1 MRNFLRVLQLIL
13 RRRMTFALTVTCSLI
28 VACFWGANLGLVKP
42 IVDITFSGKSPHT
55 WANDQVT
62 EAAARIEVVAKRI
75 ADAERDLAFLPIP
88 DQPAAKRKIVVDEQR
103 LASEKL
109 GLRQA
114 EAYHPWIVNYLP
126 DDAFWALALLVGIL
140 CGATVIKD
148 AFLASNMYL
157 VERLAQLA
165 SYDLRAQLM
174 RATLHREYDAFTK
187 DRTSDLLSR
196 FTSDMGSIHAAV
208 NAIVGRVLLEP
219 LKTIACLI
227 GAAFICWR
235 LLILS
240 LIVLPLACYIFFKL
254 AQSLK
259 RANRRAMEQLAEL
272 YGRISESLGGIQSVK
287 AFGMERH
294 ERRRFHEESK
304 NYFLKSLRIAIYNAC
319 ARTSAELSG
328 TVVIS
333 LAILA
338 GAYLVIN
345 QQTTIFGIKIMER
358 PLSSGSLL
366 AFYALLA
373 GVSDP
378 ARKLADVFNYIQR
391 GLAAADRVYEVI
403 DAPTA
408 IVDPH
413 KPELLL
419 NPQPVVVFENV
430 SFHYPPGNAGRG
442 VKAPPQPVLKNIN
455 LRIPFGKT
463 VAIVGPN
470 GCGKSTLI
478 SLLLRFYDPVEGS
491 IKLDHVDLRNMRQ
504 HDLRERIGLVA
515 QQTVLFDDTV
525 AANIRYGSPQATDA
539 EVIEAAT
546 KAHAHRFITE
556 KLEKGH
562 DTVVGERGN
571 KLSGGQRQRILLARA
586 ILRDPAILILDEATS
601 QIDLESEQLIHRVLE
616 QFTRG
621 RTAIMITHR
630 TASLALADEVVVL
643 DAGRIVDMGTHDQLL
658 TRCDLYRRLYQVGF
672 KAA

>member
-1 MRNFLRVLQLIL
+1 
-13 RRRMTFALTVTCSLI
+13 MTFALTVTCSLV
-28 VACFWGANLGLVKP
+28 VALFWGANLGLVKP

-62 EAAARIEVVAKRI
+62 EAAERVATVEQRVQNAKR
-75 ADAERDLAFLPIP
+75 DLPFLPIA
-88 DQPAAKRKIVVDEQR
+88 DQAAARRKILGDEQ
-103 LASEKL
+103 LLDSEKL

-126 DDAFWALALLVGIL
+126 DNAFWALALLVGIL

-148 AFLASNMYL
+148 FFLATNIFL

-165 SYDLRAQLM
+165 TFDLRGQLM
-174 RATLHREYDAFTK
+174 RATLNREYDAFTK
-187 DRTSDLLSR
+187 DKSSDLLSR
-196 FTSDMGSIHAAV
+196 ITSDILNVNAAV
-208 NAIVGRVLLEP
+208 SALVGRVLLEP
-219 LKTIACLI
+219 LKALACLI

-240 LIVLPLACYIFFKL
+240 LIVAPLACFLAYKL

-272 YGRISESLGGIQSVK
+272 YGRISESLGGIQAVK

-294 ERRRFHEESK
+294 ERRRFHHASK
-304 NYFLKSLRIAIYNAC
+304 NYFFKSLRIAFYNAC
-319 ARTSAELSG
+319 ARTSAELTG
-328 TVVIS
+328 TIIIS

-338 GAYLVIN
+338 GAYLVLN
-345 QQTTIFGIKIMER
+345 QQTALFGIKIMER

-403 DAPTA
+403 DAPPK
-408 IVDPH
+408 IVDPP
-413 KPELLL
+413 KPERLLD
-419 NPQPVVVFENV
+419 PRPEVVFDNV
-430 SFHYPPGNAGRG
+430 SFHYSPG
-442 VKAPPQPVLKNIN
+442 QPVLKNIN
-455 LRIPFGKT
+455 LRIPYGKT
-463 VAIVGPN
+463 VAVVGPN

-491 IKLDHVDLRNMRQ
+491 VKLEHLDLRNMRQ

-515 QQTVLFDDTV
+515 QQAVLFDDTV
-525 AANIRYGSPQATDA
+525 TNNIRYGSPDATDA

-546 KAHAHRFITE
+546 KAHAHRFISE
-556 KLEKGH
+556 KLEHGY

-621 RTAIMITHR
+621 RTTLMITHR
-630 TASLALADEVVVL
+630 VASLALADEVVVL
-643 DAGRIVDMGTHDQLL
+643 DGGRVLDVGTHDQLL

-672 KAA
+672 KASA

>member
-1 MRNFLRVLQLIL
+1 
-13 RRRMTFALTVTCSLI
+13 MTFALTLACSLV
-28 VACFWGANLGLVKP
+28 VALFWGANLGLVKP

-55 WANDQVT
+55 WANDQVS
-62 EAAARIEVVAKRI
+62 EATQRVANIEDRI
-75 ADAERDLAFLPIP
+75 ATAQRELTFLPIAE
-88 DQPAAKRKIVVDEQR
+88 QTARRRAIYVDEQK
-103 LASEKL
+103 LQSEKL

-114 EAYHPWIVNYLP
+114 EAYHPWIVKYLP
-126 DDAFWALALLVGIL
+126 DDSFWALALLVGIL

-148 AFLASNMYL
+148 AFLATDMFL
-157 VERLAQLA
+157 VERLAQLTA
-165 SYDLRAQLM
+165 FDLRAQLM
-174 RATLHREYDAFTK
+174 RVSLNREYDAFTK
-187 DRTSDLLSR
+187 DRTSDLLAR
-196 FTSDMGSIHAAV
+196 FTSDMSAINAAV
-208 NAIVGRVLLEP
+208 NSLVGRVLLEP
-219 LKTIACLI
+219 LKMIACLI

-240 LIVLPLACYIFFKL
+240 LIVAPLACFIAYKL

-272 YGRISESLGGIQSVK
+272 YGRISEALGGIQAVK

-304 NYFLKSLRIAIYNAC
+304 HYFFKSLRIAVYNAC
-319 ARTSAELSG
+319 ARTSAELTG
-328 TVVIS
+328 TIIIS

-338 GAYLVIN
+338 GAYLVLN
-345 QQTTIFGIKIMER
+345 QQTTLFGIKIMER

-403 DAPTA
+403 DAKPA
-408 IVDPH
+408 IVDPD
-413 KPELLL
+413 KPQRLL
-419 NPQPVVVFENV
+419 NPRPEVRLENV
-430 SFHYPPGNAGRG
+430 SFHYTPG
-442 VKAPPQPVLKNIN
+442 QPVLKNIN

-463 VAIVGPN
+463 IAVVGPN

-478 SLLLRFYDPVEGS
+478 GLLLRFYDPVEGS
-491 IKLDHVDLRNMRQ
+491 IKLDHVDLREMRQ
-504 HDLRERIGLVA
+504 ADLRSRIGLVA
-515 QQTVLFDDTV
+515 QQAVLFDDTV
-525 AANIRYGSPQATDA
+525 ANNIRYGSPQATDA

-556 KLEKGH
+556 KLEH
-562 DTVVGERGN
+562 SYETVVGERGG

-621 RTAIMITHR
+621 RTTLMITHR

-643 DAGRIVDMGTHDQLL
+643 DSGRILDVGTHEQLL
-658 TRCDLYRRLYQVGF
+658 SRCDLYRRLYQVDF
-672 KAA
+672 KASA

>member
-1 MRNFLRVLQLIL
+1 
-13 RRRMTFALTVTCSLI
+13 MTFAMTVTCSLI
-28 VACFWGANLGLVKP
+28 VALFWGANLGLVKP
-42 IVDITFSGKSPHT
+42 IVDITFSGKRPHQ
-55 WANDQVT
+55 WADDQVL
-62 EAAARIEVVAKRI
+62 EAQQRVAVIEKRV
-75 ADAERDLAFLPIP
+75 ADAQRELPFLPIA
-88 DQPAAKRKIVVDEQR
+88 DQAARRRVLLADEQQ
-103 LASEKL
+103 LVAEKL

-126 DDAFWALALLVGIL
+126 NDAFWALALLVGIL

-148 AFLASNMYL
+148 AFLAADMIL
-157 VERLAQLA
+157 VERMSQLA
-165 SYDLRAQLM
+165 AFDMRAELM

-196 FTSDMGSIHAAV
+196 FTNDILSVQGAV
-208 NAIVGRVLLEP
+208 NALVGRVMLEP
-219 LKTIACLI
+219 LKMLACFI

-240 LIVLPLACYIFFKL
+240 LIVAPLACYIAYKL

-259 RANRRAMEQLAEL
+259 RANHRAMEQLSEL
-272 YGRISESLGGIQSVK
+272 YGRISEALSGIQAVK

-294 ERRRFHEESK
+294 ERHRFHLESK
-304 NYFLKSLRIAIYNAC
+304 NFFYKSLRIAVYNAW
-319 ARTSAELSG
+319 ARTSAELTG
-328 TVVIS
+328 TVIIS

-338 GAYLVIN
+338 GAYLVLN
-345 QQTTIFGIKIMER
+345 QQTTLFGIKIMDR

-378 ARKLADVFNYIQR
+378 ARKLSDVFNYIQR
-391 GLAAADRVYEVI
+391 GLAGADRVYEVI
-403 DAPTA
+403 DAPSA
-408 IVDPH
+408 IVDPPR
-413 KPELLL
+413 PERLL
-419 NPQPVVVFENV
+419 NPRPEVVFDNV
-430 SFHYPPGNAGRG
+430 SFHYNPG
-442 VKAPPQPVLKNIN
+442 QPVLKNIS

-463 VAIVGPN
+463 VAVVGPN

-478 SLLLRFYDPVEGS
+478 SLLLRFYDPVEGHV
-491 IKLDHVDLRNMRQ
+491 KLDELDLRNMRQ
-504 HDLRERIGLVA
+504 RDLRERIGLVA
-515 QQTVLFDDTV
+515 QQAILFDDTV
-525 AANIRYGSPQATDA
+525 AANIRYGSPGATDA
-539 EVIEAAT
+539 EVLDAAA

-556 KLEKGH
+556 KLEHGYE
-562 DTVVGERGN
+562 TLVGERGN

-621 RTAIMITHR
+621 RTTLMITHR
-630 TASLALADEVVVL
+630 VASLALADEVIVL
-643 DAGRIVDMGTHDQLL
+643 DGGRVLDSGTHDQLL

-672 KAA
+672 KASA

>member
-1 MRNFLRVLQLIL
+1 MRNFLRVIQLIL
-13 RRRMTFALTVTCSLI
+13 RRRMTFALTATCSLV

-55 WANDQVT
+55 WANDQVL
-62 EAAARIEVVAKRI
+62 EASQRVAILEQRLHDAERNLPFLPIAEQAAAR
-75 ADAERDLAFLPIP
+75 
-88 DQPAAKRKIVVDEQR
+88 RKILADEQQ
-103 LASEKL
+103 LQSEKL

-126 DDAFWALALLVGIL
+126 DDSFWALALLVGIL
-140 CGATVIKD
+140 CAATVVKD
-148 AFLASNMYL
+148 AFLAANMYL

-165 SYDLRAQLM
+165 SFDLRAQLM

-196 FTSDMGSIHAAV
+196 FTSDTVAIHAAV
-208 NAIVGRVLLEP
+208 NALVGRVLLEP
-219 LKTIACLI
+219 LKALACLI

-235 LLILS
+235 LLVLS
-240 LIVLPLACYIFFKL
+240 LVVAPLACYLAYKL

-272 YGRISESLGGIQSVK
+272 YSRISESLGGIQAVK

-304 NYFLKSLRIAIYNAC
+304 NYYFKSLRIAIYNAC
-319 ARTSAELSG
+319 ARTSAELTG
-328 TVVIS
+328 TIIIS

-338 GAYLVIN
+338 GAYLVLN
-345 QQTTIFGIKIMER
+345 QQTTLLGIKIMER
-358 PLSSGSLL
+358 PLSPGSLL

-403 DAPTA
+403 DSPPV
-408 IVDPH
+408 IVDPPR
-413 KPELLL
+413 PERLT
-419 NPQPVVVFENV
+419 NPHPEVVFEDV
-430 SFHYPPGNAGRG
+430 SFHYPPANPGKG
-442 VKAPPQPVLKNIN
+442 PIQPVLKNIN
-455 LRIPFGKT
+455 LRIPYGKT

-478 SLLLRFYDPVEGS
+478 SLLLRFYDPVEGCV
-491 IKLDHVDLRNMRQ
+491 KLDNVDLRQMRQ
-504 HDLRERIGLVA
+504 QDLRSRIGLVA
-515 QQTVLFDDTV
+515 QQAVLFDDTV
-525 AANIRYGSPQATDA
+525 ANNIRYGSPHATDE

-556 KLEKGH
+556 KLEHGY

-586 ILRDPAILILDEATS
+586 ILRNPAILILDEATS

-621 RTAIMITHR
+621 RTTIMITHR
-630 TASLALADEVVVL
+630 VASLSLADEVIVL
-643 DAGRIVDMGTHDQLL
+643 DGGRVLDMGTHDQLL
-658 TRCDLYRRLYQVGF
+658 SRCDLYRRLYQVGF
-672 KAA
+672 KASA